1 MHDTAEDADTM
12 LRRIAAGR
20 VWFWEDEHGERVHLT
35 GVNPPSYGVARVGPV
50 YTPKTH
56 RGRGYAS
63 AAVAEVS
70 RRILDEGGRAC
81 LFTDQANP
89 TSNKIYEALGYR
101 RVVDM
106 ANVVVLPSDQQLPG
120 AC

>member
-1 MHDTAEDADTM
+1 M
-12 LRRIAAGR
+12 
-20 VWFWEDEHGERVHLT
+20 HLT

-50 YTPKTH
+50 YTPKSH

-70 RRILDEGGRAC
+70 QRILDEGGRAC

-101 RVVDM
+101 AWSTWRTSWCD
-106 ANVVVLPSDQQLPG
+106 LLGDCL
-120 AC
+120 